1 MLCAPAG
8 IVPNLAGQ
16 GGSLGGG
23 AGVEGTVAEHRA
35 AGGRALARTI
45 TMLRRLRIVANAAAE
60 ARETAL
66 DESRSVPSR
75 SMATSWILGFK
86 YCFCNA
92 LRFRWP
98 L

>member
-16 GGSLGGG
+16 GGSGG
-23 AGVEGTVAEHRA
+23 AGVQGTVAAHRA
-35 AGGRALARTI
+35 AGGRALARI
-45 TMLRRLRIVANAAAE
+45 IAVLRRLRIVANAAAE

-66 DESRSVPSR
+66 DESGNVPSR
-75 SMATSWILGFK
+75 STATSWILGFK
-86 YCFCNA
+86 YCFCNV